1 MIKEILTLSVDG
13 VPTQYYIKFGKE
25 RRRFSFHPTLKNRLA
40 PVFVVFLRDDELKVA
55 GEVDDTIAEQAKRK
69 VREILSDN
77 LFDRF

>member
-1 MIKEILTLSVDG
+1 MIKEILTLIVDG

-25 RRRFSFHPTLKNRLA
+25 RRRFSFHPTLKNKSA
-40 PVFVVFLRDDELKVA
+40 PVFIVFMRDDELKVA
-55 GEVDDTIAEQAKRK
+55 GEVDEQVAEQARQK